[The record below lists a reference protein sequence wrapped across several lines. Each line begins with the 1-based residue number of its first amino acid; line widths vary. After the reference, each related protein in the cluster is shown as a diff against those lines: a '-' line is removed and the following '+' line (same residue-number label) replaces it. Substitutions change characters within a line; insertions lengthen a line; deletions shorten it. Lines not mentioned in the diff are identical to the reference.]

1 MPGSQPKPEF
11 NAEVLRNY
19 LAETLPHSKVFT
31 KQKSAELEP
40 LVFLQTNHLV
50 AGFALSNGDYKASY
64 EKLYHDFKGQFKNE
78 LDFPNSTDVAFVF
91 CIQPD
96 RADLEQFC
104 SNVETDVYFCRKFVV
119 PLAVPFRNSLA
130 RLPFLPLA
138 PLSGT
143 TLRPPSAQTFL
154 SQFGVPSVLARHIV
168 VQRERGA
175 ERIIEDCV
183 VGTYGQ
189 LPELSNS
196 KALSSIQPDASTESV
211 KLETVTIKNFR
222 AYRQAQTFSLGAD
235 VTVLYGPNGFGK
247 TSFFDAVDFA
257 VTGGIGRLEV
267 AESQF
272 AEVAKHLDSNT
283 EDGEVSVTFS
293 SDGGVR
299 RVTRKVINRKDA
311 VLDGI
316 SRDRKAI
323 LAELTGRD
331 IPATDRVENFVNLF
345 RATHLFNQESQE
357 LTKGFHADCC
367 LPAEIVSRMLAFQDY
382 TNAISKTG
390 KICDLLESFVADAK
404 REIDQISLEVS
415 DEKTSL
421 LRLTANAKSHS
432 DPDALA
438 KEFLALKEKLDQI
451 GISTIAGPPSL
462 ETTRFWRASIETRL
476 GDSQNC
482 SEQLSQILDALPPLN
497 KARTELPETQKQ
509 LAKRETELLASDKI
523 RLASDEALKGAERK
537 LSEVNASLGSA
548 RAKLAL
554 LEWHKVNKPVYLEL
568 VAKTKLLNEDF
579 TKIALEIQ
587 KFRAAEELVD
597 SELKSLELALQQISS
612 QIGAKRNVGSIVTR
626 LIDELPVWQA
636 NQKRQASFA
645 EVERGIQS
653 TIKALSTKEL
663 ELLPELAKTKETLS
677 RLTHQVAQVDKNQ
690 TELKVLLSQLQS
702 HVESGTCPL
711 CGQEHGDKQELLRRI
726 QLNLQSD
733 SASGARVELGSM
745 RERSSRLEAELADV
759 KQKQQ
764 AATEQI
770 AALKSEEIA
779 LDVKIKNFLGEVT
792 ALGLAVDEPG
802 VKIPELL
809 SSFLADTQR
818 ELSTLNG
825 QLKNAGDSV
834 EAAKTKKSVVKN
846 DLTKQLSEEASKKA
860 QVTRN
865 SEELAVLRNDVR
877 SKEFSLD
884 ADNDQWTREEN
895 NALEQI
901 TKLKVE
907 IESAQEALLKFK
919 ASQST
924 ARESQSALKDQVQ
937 VLRSALANHQ
947 KVIAQS
953 TGKLEQAKVPAEI
966 TETQLLE
973 LIAQET
979 RHKAQLEAFRAS
991 ATNLELALDAVT
1003 TAAALVAMQQ
1013 SIRNKEKIVAT
1024 ATVKRDQNQPLLTYF
1039 SRISRLLSNQQ
1050 NESIANFTK
1059 EYGPRTSVI
1068 QRRLRSVYGF
1078 DDLEILSRE
1087 STIRVRVK
1095 RNGQELRPTDYFSQS
1110 QQQTLLL
1117 GLFLTACISQTWS
1130 GFSPIFMDD
1139 PVTHFD
1145 DLNTY
1150 AFLDLV
1156 IGLLES
1162 DSCKRQFIISTCDDK
1177 LLQLAIQKFG
1187 HLGDRAVFYRFDA
1200 IGSNGPVVEKINQ
1213 S

>member
-1 MPGSQPKPEF
+1 
-11 NAEVLRNY
+11 
-19 LAETLPHSKVFT
+19 
-31 KQKSAELEP
+31 
-40 LVFLQTNHLV
+40 
-50 AGFALSNGDYKASY
+50 
-64 EKLYHDFKGQFKNE
+64 
-78 LDFPNSTDVAFVF
+78 
-91 CIQPD
+91 
-96 RADLEQFC
+96 
-104 SNVETDVYFCRKFVV
+104 
-119 PLAVPFRNSLA
+119 VPFRNSLA

-138 PLSGT
+138 PVSGA

-154 SQFGVPSVLARHIV
+154 SQCGVPPVLARHIV

-175 ERIIEDCV
+175 ERIIDDF
-183 VGTYGQ
+183 VGGIYGQ
-189 LPELSNS
+189 LPELSS
-196 KALSSIQPDASTESV
+196 FKPSSSIQQETSTEAV
-211 KLETVTIKNFR
+211 RLESVTIKNFR
-222 AYRQAQTFSLGAD
+222 AYRQPQTFSLGAD

-272 AEVAKHLDSNT
+272 AEVAQHLDSNT
-283 EDGEVSVTFS
+283 EDGEVSIAFS
-293 SDGGVR
+293 SNGGVR
-299 RVTRKVINRKDA
+299 RITRKVANRKEA
-311 VLDGI
+311 LLDGHL
-316 SRDRKAI
+316 RDRKAI

-357 LTKGFHADCC
+357 LTKGFRDDCC

-382 TNAISKTG
+382 TNATSKTG
-390 KICDLLESFVADAK
+390 KICDLLNTHIADAK
-404 REIDQISLEVS
+404 REIEQVSQEVS

-438 KEFLALKEKLDQI
+438 KEFLALKEKLGQF

-462 ETTRFWRASIETRL
+462 EATRLWRASLETHL
-476 GDSQNC
+476 GECQNR
-482 SEQLSQILDALPPLN
+482 SGQLSQLLDALPQLN

-509 LAKRETELLASDKI
+509 LAKREIELVEADKT
-523 RLASDEALKGAERK
+523 RSASDEALKVVERR
-537 LSEVNASLGSA
+537 LSEMNASLAVA
-548 RAKLAL
+548 RAKIAL
-554 LEWHKVNKPVYLEL
+554 LEWHKINKPVYLEL
-568 VAKTKLLNEDF
+568 LAKTKLLDADLA
-579 TKIALEIQ
+579 TIALDVQ
-587 KFRAAEELVD
+587 KFRAVEVLTENE
-597 SELKSLELALQQISS
+597 SKSLELALQQISN
-612 QIGAKRNVGSIVTR
+612 QIGAKRNIGNVVTR
-626 LIDELPVWQA
+626 LIGELPMWQA
-636 NQKRQASFA
+636 NLKKRASFV
-645 EVERGIQS
+645 EVELGIHS
-653 TIKALSTKEL
+653 TIKGLSTKEV
-663 ELLPELAKTKETLS
+663 ELLPELTKTKETLS
-677 RLTHQVAQVDKNQ
+677 RLTHKVAQVDKNQ
-690 TELKVLLSQLQS
+690 TELKILLSQLQS

-711 CGQEHGDKQELLRRI
+711 CGQDHGDRTELVRRI
-726 QLNLQSD
+726 HLNLQSD
-733 SASGARVELGSM
+733 SASDARVELGSM

-764 AATEQI
+764 AAAEQI
-770 AALKSEEIA
+770 QALKSEEIA
-779 LDVKIKNFLGEVT
+779 LDVKIKDFLGEAT
-792 ALGLAVDEPG
+792 TLGLVVDEPST
-802 VKIPELL
+802 KLPDLL
-809 SSFLADTQR
+809 SSFLTESQR
-818 ELSTLNG
+818 ELSNLNS
-825 QLKNAGDSV
+825 QLKNATDSV
-834 EAAKTKKSVVKN
+834 EAAKAKHSVAKSN
-846 DLTKQLSEEASKKA
+846 LAKQLNDEVSKKA
-860 QVTRN
+860 LVARN
-865 SEELAVLRNDVR
+865 SEELAALRNDSR

-884 ADNDQWTREEN
+884 ADDNQRTREEN
-895 NALEQI
+895 DALEQI
-901 TKLKVE
+901 TKLKTE
-907 IESAQEALLKFK
+907 IESVQDTIEKIK
-919 ASQST
+919 ASNSAVRQSH
-924 ARESQSALKDQVQ
+924 AALKDQVQ
-937 VLRSALANHQ
+937 VLRSTLSNHQ

-953 TGKLEQAKVPAEI
+953 TGRLDQAKIPAEI
-966 TETQLLE
+966 TVAQMLE

-979 RHKAQLEAFRAS
+979 RHQAQLAAFRDS

-1003 TAAALVAMQQ
+1003 TAAALAAMQQ
-1013 SIRNKEKIVAT
+1013 NIRNKEKLVAT
-1024 ATVKRDQNQPLLTYF
+1024 ATVKRDQYQPLLSYF

-1078 DDLEILSRE
+1078 DDLEIQSRE

-1130 GFSPIFMDD
+1130 GFSPVFMDD

-1162 DSCKRQFIISTCDDK
+1162 DSCKRQFIISTCDEK
-1177 LLQLAIQKFG
+1177 LLHLALQKFG